1 MFGEIQSQVYIGD
14 KLIPVFKSLVL
25 SQEIDAHHDFK
36 VVCRKDVLESSSQE
50 IFGESKGFL
59 GEKFVVILDSD
70 SNSGQQNSLQF
81 KGVVTA
87 INSIKGFYYG
97 DGDLIEIKGK
107 SASIIS
113 DDGPHF
119 SSFLDYD
126 LSEILQRTFKSY
138 DRSLLELNINPENNS
153 KIHYSV
159 QQNES
164 AFKYASRLASQYGEW
179 FYYNGTHLVFGQVQ
193 RKESVKLNYGAD
205 LMELSI
211 NLEPAPNR
219 FKYITNDYFTDS
231 LHEAKTQEISS
242 KINGEH
248 AFVSNKAD
256 SLFPNETQIFVN
268 SYDDPSMK
276 YRMDEQIRKQK
287 LAQEANQI
295 KVIGKSYNT
304 GVQIGSIIEIEGEE
318 SYYGNYR
325 VTKVTHDVNL
335 NGHYENSFEAIP
347 ESVSVYPKMSISA
360 FPESKSQTAVVVN
373 NNDPEGLGRVQVQ
386 YPWQKPLGETTPFVR
401 LSSTA
406 AGAGQ
411 GFFMVPEIG
420 DEVVVGYEGGNAES
434 PIVQGSLYNASSVPE
449 SFKSGNNH
457 LKAIKTRS
465 GNQVTLNDA
474 DGSVTIAD
482 PSGNTIVMGGNGEI
496 TINAPN
502 KITFSSKDIAIEASN
517 DLTVNAGNNI
527 TSTAATNIK
536 SSAGT
541 NLSMDAGSDLSAKA
555 GSKATFNGKKSISI
569 FGKRAS
575 ITGSV
580 MTNIQSGA
588 LVTIIS
594 AGLLN
599 ITGATSYIN
608 GKIMKLI
615 GKQVEINN

>member
-1 MFGEIQSQVYIGD
+1 MFGEIQSQIYIGD
-14 KLIPVFKSLVL
+14 KLVPVYKSLVL

-36 VVCRKDVLESSSQE
+36 MVCRKDVLESSSQE

-59 GEKFVVILDSD
+59 GEKFVVILDS
-70 SNSGQQNSLQF
+70 NSDNSLQF
-81 KGVVTA
+81 KGIVTA

-97 DGDLIEIKGK
+97 DGDLIEVKGK
-107 SASIIS
+107 SASIIA

-126 LSEILQRTFKSY
+126 LSEILQRTFKDYNKSI
-138 DRSLLELNINPENNS
+138 LELNVSPENNS

-179 FYYNGTHLVFGQVQ
+179 FYYNGEQLVFGQASK
-193 RKESVKLNYGAD
+193 KETTKLYYGAD
-205 LMELSI
+205 LMELSM

-231 LHEAKTQEISS
+231 LHETKTQEISS
-242 KINGEH
+242 KTNGES
-248 AFVSNKAD
+248 AFLNNKAD
-256 SLFPNETQIFVN
+256 AIYPNETQIFVN
-268 SYDDPSMK
+268 AYDDPQMK
-276 YRMDEQIRKQK
+276 YRMDEQIKKQK
-287 LAQEANQI
+287 LSHEANQV

-304 GVQIGSIIEIEGEE
+304 GVHLGGFIEIEGEDL
-318 SYYGNYR
+318 YYGNYR
-325 VTKVTHDVNL
+325 VIKVTHEVKL
-335 NGHYENSFEAIP
+335 NGNYENTFEAIP
-347 ESVSVYPKMSISA
+347 ENITVYPKMSISA

-434 PIVQGSLYNASSVPE
+434 PIIQGSLYNSSSVPE

-482 PSGNTIVMGGNGEI
+482 PSGNTIIMGGNGEI

-527 TSTAATNIK
+527 TSTASTDIS
-536 SSAGT
+536 SSAGA
-541 NLSMDAGSDLSAKA
+541 NLKMDAGSDLSAKSGA
-555 GSKATFNGKKSISI
+555 KTSIKGSKSVSV
-569 FGKRAS
+569 FGKRVS

-580 MTNIQSGA
+580 MANIQSGA
-588 LVTIIS
+588 ILTVIT
-594 AGLLN
+594 AGVLNLTGAATSLLN
-599 ITGATSYIN
+599 GAKVKVLGGKVNIN
-608 GKIMKLI
+608 
-615 GKQVEINN
+615 